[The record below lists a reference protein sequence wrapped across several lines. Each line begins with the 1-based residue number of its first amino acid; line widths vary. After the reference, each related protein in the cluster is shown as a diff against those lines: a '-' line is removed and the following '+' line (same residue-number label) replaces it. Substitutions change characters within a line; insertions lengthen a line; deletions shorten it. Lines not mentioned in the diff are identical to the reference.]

1 MLVWHANVGA
11 GVHEHLQV
19 YMLDR
24 TSTYYGIAL
33 QLHSPPDAVLDVPG
47 DYGRWVHLIDWE
59 QRWPPGK
66 NRL

>member
-1 MLVWHANVGA
+1 MLVWQANAGV

-19 YMLDR
+19 YMLDG
-24 TSTYYGIAL
+24 TSTYYGIAS

-47 DYGRWVHLIDWE
+47 DYGSWVHLIVWE
-59 QRWPPGK
+59 HRWPPGK

>member
-1 MLVWHANVGA
+1 MLVWQANAVV

-24 TSTYYGIAL
+24 TSTYYGIAS

-47 DYGRWVHLIDWE
+47 DYGR
-59 QRWPPGK
+59 
-66 NRL
+66 